1 MVVETESTSGTS
13 TDTRMHKARSVLL
26 VLTSL
31 ILVPFAFAAAAQD
44 SKDGFGSLPG
54 FTQQEAPAA
63 TNFGD
68 SRDVVGVE
76 ITLLRKNAPPGAVIP
91 VAVVLDMKPTWHI
104 WTNEGGEL
112 EGTSSFE
119 YAEWTR
125 ITLAE
130 DSEFKL
136 VGIQWPEPHKVDVN
150 FGDGPVTYSV
160 FEGKAV
166 AFVNLLV
173 PGDDANGTELP
184 ITISTSFQ
192 ACDDTQCLAPTFD
205 PPTVTNTLKIDDAA
219 PMTVEATGL
228 FADWKPATGSRSPSQ
243 GSRSRSST
251 ASPAVPE
258 PADSEPEPSSAAEP
272 QPPPSD
278 DAAGPEEKAAT
289 SSTFFGVRVPKTD
302 GALGLVLLILMS
314 IAGGFVLNLTPCVL
328 PVIPIKIMTI
338 SKHADTPG
346 RALSL
351 GLWMALGVFG
361 FWLLIGLPVA
371 FLTTF
376 TDPSVIFGI
385 WWVTLG
391 IGLLIGIMGIGIMGL
406 FNFQLPQSVYMVNP
420 KADNAGGS
428 FLFGVMTAVLGLP
441 CFGFVAG
448 ALLAG
453 TATLPP
459 YITLVIFASIG
470 LGMALPYLV
479 LSVKPALVE
488 RIPRTGPASELVKQ
502 VMGLLLLAAAAYFV
516 GAGLIGLTAEMP
528 WMGKQIHWWAISL
541 AMIVAG
547 LWLCLR
553 TFQITPNW
561 GARGFWTLVAL
572 IFALVPTWVAIQATE
587 KAKETWVEL
596 SALRESDSSGF
607 STRVWNPYTPAR
619 LEAARKAGKIVVM
632 DFTAEWCLNCKALK
646 AAVLDAEPLKS
657 ELADD
662 PNIVTFTAD
671 NTSRNAPGWALMKE
685 LGQTGIPLL
694 AIWGPEDSLLT
705 PWQSNAYTASQ
716 VETAIAERAGT
727 DASGP

>member
-1 MVVETESTSGTS
+1 
-13 TDTRMHKARSVLL
+13 MHKARSVLL

-31 ILVPFAFAAAAQD
+31 ILVPFAFAATAQD
-44 SKDGFGSLPG
+44 SKDTFGSLPG
-54 FTQQEAPAA
+54 FTQQETPAA

-76 ITLLRKNAPPGAVIP
+76 ITLLQETAPPGAVIP

-119 YAEWTR
+119 YAQWTQ

-130 DSEFKL
+130 DSGFKL
-136 VGIQWPEPHKVDVN
+136 IGIQWPEAHKVDVN

-192 ACDDTQCLAPTFD
+192 ACDDTQCMAPTFD

-219 PMTVEATGL
+219 PMRVEATGL
-228 FADWKPATGSRSPSQ
+228 FADWKPATGRRSPSR
-243 GSRSRSST
+243 GSRSRPST
-251 ASPAVPE
+251 DSPVVQE
-258 PADSEPEPSSAAEP
+258 PADGEPEPPSTAEP
-272 QPPPSD
+272 HPPPTD
-278 DAAGPEEKAAT
+278 GATEPEGKAAADSAVTADLEETAT
-289 SSTFFGVRVPKTD
+289 SSSFFGVRVPKTD

-338 SKHADTPG
+338 SKHADSPG

-391 IGLLIGIMGIGIMGL
+391 IGLLIGLMGIGIMGL

-459 YITLVIFASIG
+459 YITLVIFGSIG

-479 LSVKPALVE
+479 LSAKPSLVE

-516 GAGLIGLTAEMP
+516 GSGLIGLTAEMP
-528 WMGKQIHWWAISL
+528 WVAKQIHWWAISF
-541 AMIVAG
+541 AMIIAG
-547 LWLCLR
+547 IWLCLR
-553 TFQITPNW
+553 TFQITPSW

-572 IFALVPTWVAIQATE
+572 VFAFLPTLVAVRATE
-587 KAKETWVEL
+587 KAHETWIEL
-596 SALRESDSSGF
+596 ASLDSTSF
-607 STRVWNPYTPAR
+607 STKVWNPYTPER
-619 LEAARKAGKIVVM
+619 FEAARKDGKIVVM

-646 AAVLDAEPLKS
+646 AAVLDVEPVKS
-657 ELADD
+657 RLADD

-671 NTSRNAPGWALMKE
+671 NTSRNAPGWQLMKE

-694 AIWGPEDSLLT
+694 AIWGPDESLLK
-705 PWQSNAYTASQ
+705 PWQSNAYTATQ
-716 VETAIAERAGT
+716 VIDAISEREDPGNAQK
-727 DASGP
+727 